1 MVREVMHIGVTV
13 SDMDRSIAFYRD
25 VLGLKFEGEL
35 LMEGRETELLFA
47 RPGCRARVAYLNGSG
62 ELAAP
67 PIELIQF
74 LDRPADK
81 FPAALER
88 TSISEICFR
97 TPDIDRLYAHL
108 QQKGVPC
115 LSPPQAFDFTA
126 SGFGK
131 SRAIYFRDPD
141 GIVLEAMQPV
151 GE

>member
-1 MVREVMHIGVTV
+1 MIREVMHIGVTV

-25 VLGLKFEGEL
+25 VLELKFEGEL
-35 LMEGRETELLFA
+35 LMEGKETEMLFA

-74 LDRPADK
+74 LDQPAQK
-81 FPAALER
+81 VPAELDR
-88 TSISEICFR
+88 ISISEICFR
-97 TPDIDRLYAHL
+97 TSDIDRLYAHL
-108 QQKGVPC
+108 QQRGVPC
-115 LSPPQAFDFTA
+115 LSAPQRFDFSA

-131 SRAIYFRDPD
+131 SKAVYFRDPD